1 MEYHIVPMDHQA
13 DLRSNERHRDF
24 LVMRIPDRNNASE
37 ISGFLLSFP
46 PKYTSRSPFGRA
58 TRPMVAN
65 DLQES
70 RLVFVKDYWRPVTS
84 DKEGDIYSILV
95 EHKVPHIATF
105 VKGNDIEGNVTV
117 TDKLRTERW
126 ACPTT
131 EMVALHNYR
140 MSLKEVSHRL
150 SGFKLSFEFVYSAA
164 DAMEGKASSFNCF
177 FFDTQLLQRMTVLS
191 SMPAFFIVI
200 SV

>member
-1 MEYHIVPMDHQA
+1 MTIPY
-13 DLRSNERHRDF
+13 RD
-24 LVMRIPDRNNASE
+24 NASE
-37 ISGFLLSFP
+37 SSDFLISYP

-58 TRPMVAN
+58 TRPMVAY

-95 EHKVPHIATF
+95 EHKVKHIATF
-105 VKGNDIEGNVTV
+105 GKGNDIQGNVTV
-117 TDKLRTERW
+117 TDKLRTESW

-131 EMVALHNYR
+131 EMVALQNYR
-140 MSLKEVSHRL
+140 MSLKEVGRRL
-150 SGFKLSFEFVYSAA
+150 SDFKSSYEFVYSVAN
-164 DAMEGKASSFNCF
+164 AMEGKAPSFGCF
-177 FFDTQLLQRMTVLS
+177 FFNTQFALQRMMVLS
-191 SMPAFFIVI
+191 SMPVFFIVM